1 MVNYLL
7 KKSYQL
13 KDLKEIKFKDLWG
26 DHGVFTTMWIFDSP
40 PKILFFKD
48 HISNLIKSTKAYSI
62 SKSSLRSDI
71 LRLIKE
77 NLDNKIKYN
86 HLLRVALNKNT
97 LSISLRKR
105 VKPKLN
111 FNLKL
116 VNLKRQK
123 PEFKNLKYKE
133 ILKHLSKLDNSK
145 SDIGLCHNKKILET
159 GTSNILFVKDRK
171 IFSPINKFYKGITYK
186 FFKSKIKK
194 IIKKDILINSL
205 NEFDEIIL
213 IGSGKG
219 IASVKTINQINWK
232 RKEFKIYNQLLKHY
246 NSAINNCQNINK
258 LCEILIILVCF
269 AIQKQVV

>member
-13 KDLKEIKFKDLWG
+13 KDLKEIEFKDLWG
-26 DHGVFTTMWIFDSP
+26 DNGVFTTMWIFGSP
-40 PKILFFKD
+40 PRILFFKD
-48 HISNLIKSTKAYSI
+48 HINNLIKSTKAYSI
-62 SKSSLRSDI
+62 IKSSIKSDI
-71 LRLIKE
+71 LRLIEE

-86 HLLRVALNKNT
+86 HLLRVALNKNI

-105 VKPKLN
+105 IKPKLN

-145 SDIGLCHNKKILET
+145 SDIGLCSNKKILET
-159 GTSNILFVKDRK
+159 GTSNILFVKDKK
-171 IFSPINKFYKGITYK
+171 IFSPINKFYKGITFK

-194 IIKKDILINSL
+194 IIKKDILIDSL

-246 NSAINNCQNINK
+246 NSAISNCPK
-258 LCEILIILVCF
+258 Y
-269 AIQKQVV
+269 K

>member
-7 KKSYQL
+7 KKSYHL

-48 HISNLIKSTKAYSI
+48 HINNLIKSTKAYSI

-105 VKPKLN
+105 IKPKLN

-246 NSAINNCQNINK
+246 NSAINNCPK
-258 LCEILIILVCF
+258 Y
-269 AIQKQVV
+269 K

>member
-13 KDLKEIKFKDLWG
+13 KDLKEIEFKDLWG
-26 DHGVFTTMWIFDSP
+26 DNGVFTTMWIFGSP

-48 HISNLIKSTKAYSI
+48 HINNLIKSTKAYSI
-62 SKSSLRSDI
+62 IKSSIKSDI
-71 LRLIKE
+71 LRLIEE

-105 VKPKLN
+105 IKPKLN

-145 SDIGLCHNKKILET
+145 SDIGLCSNKKILET
-159 GTSNILFVKDRK
+159 GTSNILFVKDKK
-171 IFSPINKFYKGITYK
+171 IFSPINKFYKGITFK

-194 IIKKDILINSL
+194 IIKKDILIDSL

-246 NSAINNCQNINK
+246 NSAINNCPK
-258 LCEILIILVCF
+258 Y
-269 AIQKQVV
+269 K